1 VSVHVR
7 TGTRGLLLPI
17 TAVAL
22 WLGAGNALAQSKV
35 GTTIGQF
42 LLIEPSARISAMG
55 NAGVAL
61 EEDIQGVYY
70 NPAALGKVREYAVQ
84 LTHAEWFVGIDYNYA
99 AASIPIGQLGTAML
113 SVTSLGSGEIDVRT
127 VEKPHGTG
135 ERYSVTDIAIG
146 LGGGRQITDRFSVGF
161 QAFYVQETIWHS
173 SVKTL
178 TMNVGTIYQAAAN
191 GLRIGSSISNIGT
204 KAQFSGR
211 DLAIQYD
218 NDPDRY
224 GDNSALPGERF
235 TDEYPMPILF
245 RVGVSLPR
253 RLGPDGRLLVAVDA
267 FHPSDNTEALS
278 FGAEWLWRD
287 TLALRTGY
295 QNVAQKDTE
304 TGLTF
309 GAGLK
314 AMAGRQALQF
324 DYSWADYGR
333 LEATHRMTFTVLF

>member
-1 VSVHVR
+1 MKAKPLDPMLAITVA
-7 TGTRGLLLPI
+7 LLLC
-17 TAVAL
+17 L
-22 WLGAGNALAQSKV
+22 SGGAQGQTNV

-42 LLIEPSARISAMG
+42 LLIEPSARVSAMG

-61 EEDIQGVYY
+61 EDDIQSVYY
-70 NPAALGKVREYAVQ
+70 NPAALGMVERYAVE
-84 LTHAEWFVGIDYNYA
+84 LTHAEWFVGIDYDYA
-99 AASIPIGQLGTAML
+99 AVSIPVGRLGTTLL
-113 SVTSLGSGEIDVRT
+113 SVTSLSSGEIDVRT

-146 LGGGRQITDRFSVGF
+146 LGGGRQITDRFLVGV

-178 TMNVGTIYQAAAN
+178 TMNLGTIYQAGVQ

-204 KAQFSGR
+204 KARFNGR

-224 GDNSALPGERF
+224 GDNSALPGERT
-235 TDEYPMPILF
+235 TDEYPLPILF
-245 RVGVSLPR
+245 RVGLSLPR
-253 RLGPDGRLLVAVDA
+253 RLGPDGRLLLAVDA
-267 FHPSDNTEALS
+267 FHPSDNTEGVS
-278 FGAEWLWRD
+278 FGAEWLWKEA
-287 TLALRTGY
+287 LALRAGY
-295 QNVAQKDTE
+295 QNLAQEDSE

-314 AMAGRQALQF
+314 VPVGRQDLQF

-333 LEATHRMTFTVLF
+333 LEATHRMTFTILF